1 MPRISEFYG
10 IVISM
15 FWSDHPPPHFHA
27 WYSGD
32 VAGVDIKT
40 GAILWGSIPARAR
53 RLIREWTELHRGE
66 LEVNWERA
74 RSEQPLLPIEPLP

>member
-10 IVISM
+10 IVILM

-32 VAGVDIKT
+32 QAVIDLRT
-40 GAILWGSIPARAR
+40 GDVLSGSLPVRAR
-53 RLIREWTELHRGE
+53 RLIREWTELHRHE
-66 LEVNWERA
+66 LEVNWQRA
-74 RSEQPLLPIEPLP
+74 CSEQPLLPIEALP